1 MLCRRAVATVAEPV
15 AVEPAS
21 RAPRWI
27 AFGTVVL
34 TASGAAAWSMR
45 SARWLAPPPSAAS
58 PLVELPP
65 VGPASKPAPTP
76 KPAEDELTK
85 SLRMLEQ
92 AEQDRRARE
101 QAEQAR
107 EQERRT
113 AASRERERD
122 EKAQDARRHELVKR
136 ELDGLSLASARC
148 NVSII
153 MYSTSWCGVC
163 SRARAYMQE
172 RSIPFTDLDVEH
184 DAAAHARQRAL
195 NPRGTVP
202 TITIDD
208 DVLIGFSPDSLENRI
223 ERAARRRV
231 GS

>member
-1 MLCRRAVATVAEPV
+1 M
-15 AVEPAS
+15 
-21 RAPRWI
+21 I
-27 AFGTVVL
+27 L

-45 SARWLAPPPSAAS
+45 SALLPSPQPSAAAQPVS
-58 PLVELPP
+58 APP
-65 VGPASKPAPTP
+65 VEPASKRVPAPQ
-76 KPAEDELTK
+76 PAEDDLTK

-107 EQERRT
+107 HQEQQ
-113 AASRERERD
+113 AAAERERERD
-122 EKAQDARRHELVKR
+122 EKARDERRHELVKR
-136 ELDGLSLASARC
+136 ELDGLSVASARR

-163 SRARAYMQE
+163 GRARAYMQQ
-172 RSIPFTDLDVEH
+172 RNIPFTDFDVEH
-184 DAAAHARQRAL
+184 DAAASARQRAL
-195 NPRGTVP
+195 NPRGSVP

-208 DVLIGFSPDSLENRI
+208 DVMIGFSPDSLENRI
-223 ERAARRRV
+223 DRAARRRA